1 MCALGVGVGMAGGPR
16 NALYNKQCG
25 AFKISPLLPA
35 LSWTHIKVGEL
46 DPVAPPPQPQSYGRT
61 RYSESSGMKGV
72 GPCLSKGEDLLWG
85 KILLSHC
92 SSFPATSRTTEGLK
106 TSMRANLG

>member
-1 MCALGVGVGMAGGPR
+1 
-16 NALYNKQCG
+16 
-25 AFKISPLLPA
+25 
-35 LSWTHIKVGEL
+35 
-46 DPVAPPPQPQSYGRT
+46 
-61 RYSESSGMKGV
+61 MKGV